1 MLIQPAA
8 APAGETAAGKSGS
21 ADAPTGAPPTGAPH
35 TADIARLPG
44 PRLPPRGLL
53 PSRLAA
59 ARLPLSVTAA
69 SVPLY
74 ALWAGWLA
82 TGAGDL
88 AAQVA
93 WSSFAEHHPGGAY
106 NLSWYGGMHPANYSL
121 LTPHLM
127 ALVGVRAVSV
137 CAGLAATWALT
148 CLIRRVPRLT
158 APLWPSLLG
167 AVTVWC
173 NVASGR
179 TTFAVG
185 LAAACW
191 ACLLLRRPLPC
202 AAAAAL
208 TAASSPV
215 AGLFLL
221 VVGAAQLL
229 LRRPRAAASLLL
241 PVALVQLCVAL
252 AFPYWGEQPMDLRT
266 AALPLLLCAATA
278 HAVPRSW
285 TAVRTG
291 AALYAAGVV
300 LALLL
305 TTPVGSNVDRL
316 ALVAGPPLLLAAL
329 LTAPDPDVGAA
340 PAPTLRTASDLHR
353 GRDRG
358 AGPGPRPAR
367 RTARTAVVLA
377 AVLAAS
383 AWTLGRCADD
393 LRHSVHVP
401 AWAGHA
407 EEVTE
412 QLRRLGADR
421 SRIEVVPARDHRE
434 AWLFARRF
442 QLARGWNRQLDVE
455 RARLFYDGTLD
466 ARTYRAWLDRWAVSH
481 VVLHTGRPDGPAVAE
496 AVLIASRPPWLR
508 QVWQDDHW
516 TVFAVDGATPL
527 ADGPG
532 RIVRAAP
539 AEVVLTVDRP
549 GPVTVRVRHSPWLRA
564 DNGAAVRADGEWT
577 RLTAPRAGRYRL
589 YAPYLGL

>member
-1 MLIQPAA
+1 MLNQPAA
-8 APAGETAAGKSGS
+8 T
-21 ADAPTGAPPTGAPH
+21 APTGASR
-35 TADIARLPG
+35 TADTPRLPG
-44 PRLPPRGLL
+44 PRRPRRYGLPRR
-53 PSRLAA
+53 RLAR

-88 AAQVA
+88 AAQIA
-93 WSSFAEHHPGGAY
+93 WASFAGRHPGGAY

-127 ALVGVRAVSV
+127 ALAGVRAVSV

-148 CLIRRVPRLT
+148 RLICRVPRLT

-173 NVASGR
+173 NIASGR

-202 AAAAAL
+202 AAASAL

-229 LRRPRAAASLLL
+229 LRRPRAAAALLL

-252 AFPYWGEQPMDLRT
+252 AFPYWGEQPIDLRT
-266 AALPLLLCAATA
+266 AALPLLLCAATL
-278 HAVPRSW
+278 HAAPRSW
-285 TAVRTG
+285 TLVRAG

-300 LALLL
+300 LALVL

-316 ALVAGPPLLLAAL
+316 ALVAGPPLLLTAL
-329 LTAPDPDVGAA
+329 LTAPGRDPRADTA
-340 PAPTLRTASDLHR
+340 PAS
-353 GRDRG
+353 
-358 AGPGPRPAR
+358 RPAR
-367 RTARTAVVLA
+367 RAAVLLA
-377 AVLAAS
+377 AVLAGS

-401 AWAGHA
+401 AWAGHTRA
-407 EEVTE
+407 VTE
-412 QLRRLGADR
+412 ELRRLGAHR

-434 AWLFARRF
+434 SWLLARRF

-466 ARTYRAWLDRWAVSH
+466 ARTYRAWLDRWAVGH
-481 VVLHTGRPDGPAVAE
+481 VVLHTGRPDGPAAAE
-496 AVLIASRPPWLR
+496 AALIATRPPWLR
-508 QVWQDDHW
+508 QVWHDDHW

-527 ADGPG
+527 ADGSG

-589 YAPYLGL
+589 WAPYLRL